1 MENKKEIFHQVLF
14 QSILVTLLNDLSTI
28 DATYIHRERDTDS
41 NVTSEEEE
49 GLTDRTRLITSTAAS
64 VRYFEYRHARYIWNA
79 SEGSYTRLYGLDK
92 GHPINKFT
100 SDYMYGLTKEEQ
112 VGKRTIFGKNSVDVE
127 VKSYASLFVQ
137 EVCYIV
143 TIFSLIS
150 FICTLSMYDC
160 HLLEFISENY
170 IQQVFHPFYVFQ
182 IGSIILWSVDE
193 YMYYASCIFA
203 ISMVS
208 IIVSLIEIRRQNQA
222 LHDMVASSN
231 NTKVQIVRAES
242 TNSNH
247 HHYGSNQDV
256 RGNQQRMSE
265 EINSTE
271 LVPGDVIE
279 IPANG
284 CLMACDAVLVAGT
297 CIVNE
302 SMVTGES
309 VPVTKAALSQGEIEP
324 THNGNV
330 KYPSN

>member
-150 FICTLSMYDC
+150 FICYRCM
-160 HLLEFISENY
+160 
-170 IQQVFHPFYVFQ
+170 
-182 IGSIILWSVDE
+182 
-193 YMYYASCIFA
+193 
-203 ISMVS
+203 
-208 IIVSLIEIRRQNQA
+208 IVI
-222 LHDMVASSN
+222 
-231 NTKVQIVRAES
+231 
-242 TNSNH
+242 
-247 HHYGSNQDV
+247 Y
-256 RGNQQRMSE
+256 
-265 EINSTE
+265 
-271 LVPGDVIE
+271 
-279 IPANG
+279 
-284 CLMACDAVLVAGT
+284 
-297 CIVNE
+297 
-302 SMVTGES
+302 
-309 VPVTKAALSQGEIEP
+309 
-324 THNGNV
+324 
-330 KYPSN
+330 